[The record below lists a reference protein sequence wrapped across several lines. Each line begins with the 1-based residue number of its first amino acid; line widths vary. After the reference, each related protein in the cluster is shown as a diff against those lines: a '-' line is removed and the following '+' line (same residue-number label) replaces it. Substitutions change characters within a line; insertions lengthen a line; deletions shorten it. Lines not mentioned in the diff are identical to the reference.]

1 MLGRATAA
9 QSSTPGACCWA
20 DTMLLSGCASC
31 INPLFG
37 MPFGTPPCTL
47 RARQH
52 WSPDCRWPK
61 QLTHN
66 HCREP
71 TLPAKYVPELRKAAA
86 DAGVDWDK
94 FQVRPCSC
102 TTYNPPLADLCNM
115 NVWLAVGAS
124 IGEAWG
130 LRLLGDGFASAHT
143 AKFATWVCLTL
154 QLTDNS
160 CPAKPPIKTLQQ
172 ILSDDIVVVRKFK
185 SQAAS

>member
-1 MLGRATAA
+1 MHPACKAA
-9 QSSTPGACCWA
+9 LVPRLPMA
-20 DTMLLSGCASC
+20 
-31 INPLFG
+31 
-37 MPFGTPPCTL
+37 
-47 RARQH
+47 
-52 WSPDCRWPK
+52 K

-143 AKFATWVCLTL
+143 ANFATWVCLTL